1 MEQRNEP
8 TTDAIVRALR
18 IKAKYGLELPD
29 DKYAEAADRLE
40 SDGRAIADKDAK
52 IVTLTEKVE
61 ALENDL
67 INFDMNLTEMTARA
81 EQTERERDT
90 LISSI
95 ERLRTKKI
103 ELCSI
108 CEFEDLIAC
117 CHKNHCEGYQLFKRR
132 GLPQD
137 GEGK

>member
-81 EQTERERDT
+81 EQAERERDW
-90 LISSI
+90 LI
-95 ERLRTKKI
+95 KQMHGDCDFCAHGDGDPYAPPCDK
-103 ELCSI
+103 
-108 CEFEDLIAC
+108 CEHVRNGLED
-117 CHKNHCEGYQLFKRR
+117 NWEMR